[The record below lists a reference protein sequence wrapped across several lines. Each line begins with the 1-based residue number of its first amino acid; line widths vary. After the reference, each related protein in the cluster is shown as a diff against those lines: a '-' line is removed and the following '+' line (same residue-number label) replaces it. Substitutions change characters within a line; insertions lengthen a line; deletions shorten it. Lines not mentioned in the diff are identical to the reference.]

1 MTEHQVLKS
10 RDRNGWQIAYRLRPV
25 QRRTEA
31 FLPAVL
37 QPRSTLVPLPA
48 RRRPLATDFGCR

>member
-37 QPRSTLVPLPA
+37 
-48 RRRPLATDFGCR
+48 